1 MLHINY
7 LAVLVAAI
15 SNFFIGFLLHGPI
28 LGKLW
33 MRLANIHPTGEEKLS
48 DMWPKMLQNFFV
60 HLVFVYVFAVMYLFA
75 SSSTLIGG
83 GSVLNGIK
91 IACLV
96 WLGFVCTTT
105 SIEVIWMGRSF
116 KLWLYEACCSL
127 VACIAMGAI
136 VAAW

>member
-7 LAVLVAAI
+7 LMVLVAAAG
-15 SNFFIGFLLHGPI
+15 NFFIGFLLHGPV

-33 MRLANIHPTGEEKLS
+33 MRLANIHPTGDEKLS

-60 HLVFVYVFAVMYLFA
+60 QLVFVYVFAVMYSLA
-75 SSSTLIGG
+75 SSSSLMGG
-83 GSVLNGIK
+83 SSVLNGIK
-91 IACLV
+91 VACLV
-96 WLGFVCTTT
+96 WLGFICTTT

-116 KLWLYEACCSL
+116 KLWLYEAFCSL
-127 VACIAMGAI
+127 VTCIAMGSI